1 MSRAGAVASLVG
13 GCREDSKW
21 FIPVSVVCR
30 ESVSHASRTGGFSRS
45 RMRCCVERMCGCV
58 CVLVYV
64 WVLIKKLLLLLLLFT
79 QKTESIM
86 RYTELQKMFAT
97 TCDVHKPP

>member
-13 GCREDSKW
+13 GCREDSKSI
-21 FIPVSVVCR
+21 IPVSVVRR
-30 ESVSHASRTGGFSRS
+30 ESVGDASRTVVFSRS

-64 WVLIKKLLLLLLLFT
+64 WVLIKITIITIIIITGFSVSHSAGPL
-79 QKTESIM
+79 
-86 RYTELQKMFAT
+86 A
-97 TCDVHKPP
+97 